1 VLIVVV
7 LGGIWAA
14 MSFAMAYEA
23 FGLIGGIVIG
33 GFGAMLAMG
42 LHLSGLAGARDA

>member
-1 VLIVVV
+1 
-7 LGGIWAA
+7 

-33 GFGAMLAMG
+33 GFDAMMAIG
-42 LHLSGLAGARDA
+42 LHLGGLTGARDA